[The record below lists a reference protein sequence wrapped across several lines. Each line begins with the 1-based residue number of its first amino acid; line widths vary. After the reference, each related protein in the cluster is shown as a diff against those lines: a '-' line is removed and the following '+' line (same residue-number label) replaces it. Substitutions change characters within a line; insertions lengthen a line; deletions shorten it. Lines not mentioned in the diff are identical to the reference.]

1 MQGEQSNEE
10 KLHLEAKIKE
20 LSEELEQKT
29 STHNLLS
36 LQIKR
41 LQDDVRRVKRDLE
54 EKSTERAGQTS
65 KIEELNLHN
74 DSSQRE
80 LKRLIHKKQVRY
92 IDNFYHRCLA
102 GRV

>member
-10 KLHLEAKIKE
+10 KLHLEAKIKDLAKE
-20 LSEELEQKT
+20 LDEKKAM
-29 STHNLLS
+29 HVLLS

-54 EKSTERAGQTS
+54 DSSSGKADLTS

-80 LKRLIHKKQVRY
+80 LKRLTTNKQVTFNSGSLSKR
-92 IDNFYHRCLA
+92 FF
-102 GRV
+102 